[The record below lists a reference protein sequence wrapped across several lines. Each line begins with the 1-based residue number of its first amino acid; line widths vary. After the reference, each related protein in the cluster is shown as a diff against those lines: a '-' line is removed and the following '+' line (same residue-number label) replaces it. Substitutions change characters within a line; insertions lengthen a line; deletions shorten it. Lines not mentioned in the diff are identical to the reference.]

1 MVLPATYLAT
11 LILMILSMICWGSW
25 ANTQKLSGNKWR
37 FELFYFD
44 YAFGLFLGAIILA
57 FTFGTMGYDGFATID
72 DLEKAGKHQE
82 LYGFLGGVVF
92 NLANM
97 LLVAA
102 ISVAGLAVA
111 FPVAI
116 GLALVIGVILN
127 YVIDPSGNPMLLF
140 GGAAV
145 VVIAIIVDALAYHAY
160 SMQKLTEAIQAGTT
174 RSTKKSVKWNGILL
188 SLVSGVLMGSFFPIV
203 QLGVYRDPGN
213 EAGLGPYAIGL
224 IFSLGVLL
232 STFVFSIFFMAF
244 PVNGKPVSPF
254 DYFTGTFRQHALGI
268 IGGMIWTVGAVSNF
282 VAASAQGEARVGP
295 AVSYGLGQG
304 ATMISVLWGLLY
316 WKEFAGSDSKVKA
329 LLTIMFVAFLIGLTM
344 VSLAPIFAK

>member
-1 MVLPATYLAT
+1 MVLPVTYFAT
-11 LILMILSMICWGSW
+11 LTLMLLSMICWGSW
-25 ANTQKLSGNKWR
+25 ANTQKLSGAWR

-44 YAFGLFLGAIILA
+44 YAFGVFLGALVLA
-57 FTFGTMGYDGFATID
+57 FTFGTMGYDGFATVD
-72 DLEKAGKHQE
+72 DIVKAGKHQD

-102 ISVAGLAVA
+102 ISVAGLSVA
-111 FPVAI
+111 FPIAI

-127 YVIDPSGNPMLLF
+127 YVIDPGGNPLLLF
-140 GGAAV
+140 GGAGV
-145 VVIAIIVDALAYHAY
+145 VVVAIVVDAFAYRAY
-160 SMQKLTEAIQAGTT
+160 SLQMLTNAIRAGATG
-174 RSTKKSVKWNGILL
+174 STKKSVSLNGILL

-203 QLGVYRDPGN
+203 QLGVYREPGN

-224 IFSLGVLL
+224 IFGLGVLL
-232 STFVFSIFFMAF
+232 STFVFNFFFMNL

-254 DYFTGTFRQHALGI
+254 DYFTGTLRQHALGI
-268 IGGMIWTVGAVSNF
+268 VGGMIWTVGAVSNF

-316 WKEFAGSDSKVKA
+316 WKEFAGADSKVKM

-344 VSLAPIFAK
+344 VSVAPLFSK

>member
-1 MVLPATYLAT
+1 MVLPSTYFAT
-11 LILMILSMICWGSW
+11 LTLMLLSMICWGSW
-25 ANTQKLSGNKWR
+25 ANTQKLSGKWR

-44 YAFGLFLGAIILA
+44 YAFGVFLGALVLA

-72 DLEKAGKHQE
+72 DLMKAGKHQD
-82 LYGFLGGVVF
+82 LYGFIGGVVF

-102 ISVAGLAVA
+102 ISVAGLSVA

-127 YVIDPSGNPMLLF
+127 YVIDPGGNPLLVF

-145 VVIAIIVDALAYHAY
+145 VVIAIIVDALAYQAY
-160 SMQKLTEAIQAGTT
+160 SMQKLTEAIRAGTT
-174 RSTKKSVKWNGILL
+174 RSTKKSVSWNGILL

-203 QLGVYRDPGN
+203 QLGVYREPGN
-213 EAGLGPYAIGL
+213 EGGLGPYAIGL
-224 IFSLGVLL
+224 IFALGVLL
-232 STFVFSIFFMAF
+232 STFVFSIFFMNL
-244 PVNGKPVSPF
+244 PVHGKPVSPF
-254 DYFTGTFRQHALGI
+254 DYFKGTVRQHALGV
-268 IGGMIWTVGAVSNF
+268 IGGMIWIVGTVSNF

-316 WKEFAGSDSKVKA
+316 WKEFAGSDPRVKT
-329 LLTIMFVAFLIGLTM
+329 LLAIMFVTFLIGLTM
-344 VSLAPIFAK
+344 VSVAPLFTR